1 MRKLLMSLVIF
12 LGLTTQAVADY
23 TFIVPQKPGGGTS
36 VWAQIVAT
44 EMEKYLDEKIIL
56 KHIRGARDIPGF
68 NKWHNDMR
76 DNDKVVMV
84 SHGGNGVS
92 FLNEKVDYNY
102 NEYDSVGLM
111 NLNIIVASRKGHNP
125 YGGKKT
131 SFAAGSGQIPEGI
144 AMTLLKCGAGL
155 TTQQY
160 IDCFKRRVNWI
171 KGMKGGQRRLAF
183 KRGELDGTRE
193 NPAAFKKHV
202 QPVIDEGKAE
212 LWFHHGILDTAT
224 GKHLDDPNYPGIQME
239 KLFYAANRTQ
249 PESDLYKAYKLVKSF
264 RDGMQ
269 KALWVA
275 KGNPNKAKLIAALE
289 KVATTPES
297 IKAVEKKVGKY
308 KWLIGK
314 DGDAHRDTL
323 MKLITPEAL
332 KTLVE
337 FNNEAFGIKA
347 VYKETL
353 VALK

>member
-1 MRKLLMSLVIF
+1 MLKI
-12 LGLTTQAVADY
+12 LTTLAMLLGFTASATADY
-23 TFIVPQKPGGGTS
+23 TFVVPQKPGGGTS

-44 EMEKYLDEKIIL
+44 EMEKYLDEKIVI

-68 NKWHNDMR
+68 NKWHNNMR
-76 DNDKVVMV
+76 DDDKVVMV

-92 FLNEKVDYNY
+92 FLNEKVDYDY
-102 NEYDSVGLM
+102 NQYESVGLM
-111 NLNIIVASRKGHNP
+111 NLNIIVAARNGHNV
-125 YGGKKT
+125 YGGNPT

-144 AMTLLKCGAGL
+144 AMTLLKCGSGL
-155 TTQQY
+155 TTEQY
-160 IDCFKRRVNWI
+160 IDCFKRKVNWI

-202 QPVIDEGKAE
+202 QPVIDEGKAS

-239 KLFYAANRTQ
+239 DLFYAANQ
-249 PESDLYKAYKLVKSF
+249 VKPESDLYAAYKLVKSF

-297 IKAVEKKVGKY
+297 IKAVQKKVGKY
-308 KWLIGK
+308 DWLIGSA
-314 DGDAHRDTL
+314 GDAHRDTL

-332 KTLVE
+332 ATLVK

-347 VYKETL
+347 VYKDTL
-353 VALK
+353 VAQK

>member
-1 MRKLLMSLVIF
+1 MLKI
-12 LGLTTQAVADY
+12 LTTLAMLLGFTTSAVADY
-23 TFIVPQKPGGGTS
+23 TFVVPQKPGGGTS

-44 EMEKYLDEKIIL
+44 EMEKYLDEKIII
-56 KHIRGARDIPGF
+56 KHIQGARDIPGF

-76 DNDKVVMV
+76 DDDKVVMV

-92 FLNEKVDYNY
+92 FLNEKVDYDY

-111 NLNIIVASRKGHNP
+111 NLNIIVASRKDHNP

-144 AMTLLKCGAGL
+144 AITLLKCGAGL
-155 TTQQY
+155 TTEQY
-160 IDCFKRRVNWI
+160 IDCFKRRVSWI

-202 QPVIDEGKAE
+202 QPVIDNGLAG
-212 LWFHHGILDTAT
+212 LWFHHGILQPDGSHA
-224 GKHLDDPNYPGIQME
+224 DDPNYPGIQME
-239 KLFYAANRTQ
+239 DLFYAANRTK
-249 PESDLYKAYKLVKSF
+249 PESDLYAAYKLVKSF

-297 IKAVEKKVGKY
+297 IKAVQKKVGQY
-308 KWLIGK
+308 DWLIGK
-314 DGDAHRDTL
+314 AGDAHRDTL
-323 MKLITPEAL
+323 MKLITPKAL
-332 KTLVE
+332 KTLVT

-347 VYKETL
+347 VYKD
-353 VALK
+353 ALIAQK

>member
-1 MRKLLMSLVIF
+1 MRKLLMSLVVF

-44 EMEKYLDEKIIL
+44 EMEKYLGEKIIL

-76 DNDKVVMV
+76 NDDKVVMV

-160 IDCFKRRVNWI
+160 IDCFKRRHNHRFI
-171 KGMKGGQRRLAF
+171 
-183 KRGELDGTRE
+183 
-193 NPAAFKKHV
+193 
-202 QPVIDEGKAE
+202 
-212 LWFHHGILDTAT
+212 IL
-224 GKHLDDPNYPGIQME
+224 E
-239 KLFYAANRTQ
+239 C
-249 PESDLYKAYKLVKSF
+249 
-264 RDGMQ
+264 
-269 KALWVA
+269 
-275 KGNPNKAKLIAALE
+275 
-289 KVATTPES
+289 
-297 IKAVEKKVGKY
+297 
-308 KWLIGK
+308 
-314 DGDAHRDTL
+314 
-323 MKLITPEAL
+323 
-332 KTLVE
+332 
-337 FNNEAFGIKA
+337 
-347 VYKETL
+347 
-353 VALK
+353 

>member
-1 MRKLLMSLVIF
+1 MLKI
-12 LGLTTQAVADY
+12 LTTLAMLLGFTASAVADY

-44 EMEKYLDEKIIL
+44 EREKYLDEKIVI

-76 DNDKVVMV
+76 DDDKVVMV

-92 FLNEKVDYNY
+92 FLNENVDYNY

-111 NLNIIVASRKGHNP
+111 NLNIIVAARNDHNT
-125 YGGKKT
+125 YGGQKT
-131 SFAAGSGQIPEGI
+131 AFAAGSGMIPEGI
-144 AMTLLKCGAGL
+144 AMTLLKCGSDL
-155 TTQQY
+155 TVDQY
-160 IDCFKRRVNWI
+160 IDCFKRKVNWV
-171 KGMKGGQRRLAF
+171 KGMSGGERRLAF

-202 QPVIDEGKAE
+202 QPSIDKGIAG
-212 LWFHHGILDTAT
+212 LWFHHGILQADGTHA
-224 GKHLDDPNYPGIQME
+224 DDPNYPGIQME
-239 KLFYAANRTQ
+239 KLFYAANIVE
-249 PESDLYKAYKLVKSF
+249 PNGDLYDAYKLVKSF

-297 IKAVEKKVGKY
+297 IAAVQAKVGKY
-308 KWLIGK
+308 DWLIGSA
-314 DGDAHRDTL
+314 GDAHRDTL
-323 MKLITPEAL
+323 MKLITPKAL
-332 KTLVE
+332 STLVK

-347 VYKETL
+347 VYKDTL
-353 VALK
+353 VAQK

>member
-1 MRKLLMSLVIF
+1 MLKI
-12 LGLTTQAVADY
+12 LTTLAVLLGFTTSAVADY
-23 TFIVPQKPGGGTS
+23 TFVVPQKPGGGTS

-44 EMEKYLDEKIIL
+44 EMEKYLDEKIVI

-76 DNDKVVMV
+76 DDDKVVMV

-92 FLNEKVDYNY
+92 FLNEKVDYDY

-111 NLNIIVASRKGHNP
+111 NLNIIVAVGANHNP

-144 AMTLLKCGAGL
+144 AITLLKCGAGL

-160 IDCFKRRVNWI
+160 IDCFKRRVSWI

-202 QPVIDEGKAE
+202 QPVIDKGLAG
-212 LWFHHGILDTAT
+212 LWFHHGILQPD
-224 GKHLDDPNYPGIQME
+224 GSHGEDVNYPGIQME
-239 KLFYAANRTQ
+239 DLFYAANRTK
-249 PESDLYKAYKLVKSF
+249 PESDLYAAYKLVKSF

-297 IKAVEKKVGKY
+297 IKAVQKKVGQY
-308 KWLIGK
+308 DWLIGK
-314 DGDAHRDTL
+314 AGDAHRDTL
-323 MKLITPEAL
+323 MKLITPKAL
-332 KTLVE
+332 KTLVT

-347 VYKETL
+347 VYKDAL
-353 VALK
+353 VAQK

>member
-1 MRKLLMSLVIF
+1 MSLVVF

-44 EMEKYLDEKIIL
+44 EMEKYLGEKIIL

-160 IDCFKRRVNWI
+160 IDCFKRKVNWI

>member
-44 EMEKYLDEKIIL
+44 EMEKYLGEKIIL

-76 DNDKVVMV
+76 NDDKVVMV

>member
-44 EMEKYLDEKIIL
+44 EMEKYLGEKIIL

-76 DNDKVVMV
+76 NDDKVVMV

-171 KGMKGGQRRLAF
+171 KGMKGGQRR
-183 KRGELDGTRE
+183 
-193 NPAAFKKHV
+193 
-202 QPVIDEGKAE
+202 
-212 LWFHHGILDTAT
+212 
-224 GKHLDDPNYPGIQME
+224 
-239 KLFYAANRTQ
+239 
-249 PESDLYKAYKLVKSF
+249 
-264 RDGMQ
+264 
-269 KALWVA
+269 
-275 KGNPNKAKLIAALE
+275 
-289 KVATTPES
+289 
-297 IKAVEKKVGKY
+297 
-308 KWLIGK
+308 
-314 DGDAHRDTL
+314 
-323 MKLITPEAL
+323 
-332 KTLVE
+332 
-337 FNNEAFGIKA
+337 
-347 VYKETL
+347 
-353 VALK
+353 

>member
-1 MRKLLMSLVIF
+1 MLKI
-12 LGLTTQAVADY
+12 LTTLAMLLGFTTSAVADY
-23 TFIVPQKPGGGTS
+23 TFVVPQKPGGGTS

-44 EMEKYLDEKIIL
+44 EMEKYLDEKIVI

-76 DNDKVVMV
+76 DDDKVVMV

-92 FLNEKVDYNY
+92 FLNEKVDYDY

-111 NLNIIVASRKGHNP
+111 NLNIIVAVGANHNP

-144 AMTLLKCGAGL
+144 AITLLKCGAGL

-160 IDCFKRRVNWI
+160 IDCFKRRVSWI

-202 QPVIDEGKAE
+202 QPVIDKGLAG
-212 LWFHHGILDTAT
+212 LWFHHGILQPDGSHA
-224 GKHLDDPNYPGIQME
+224 DDPNYPDIQME
-239 KLFYAANRTQ
+239 DLFYAANRTK
-249 PESDLYKAYKLVKSF
+249 PESDLYAAYKLVKSF

-297 IKAVEKKVGKY
+297 IKAVQKKVGQY
-308 KWLIGK
+308 DWLIGK
-314 DGDAHRDTL
+314 AGDAHRDTL
-323 MKLITPEAL
+323 MKLITPKAL
-332 KTLVE
+332 KTLVT

-347 VYKETL
+347 VYKDAL
-353 VALK
+353 VAQK